1 MLIETRRNFT
11 EKKVDDRLFSVFP
24 FRASIYSIC
33 SLRYFGKGIMGI
45 LTCILQFGQMQVE
58 EERGRDKTPDYPIGD
73 TCWNV
78 LPFCFTVLCL
88 IAIESLLVIAILFCC
103 RIFKSL
109 DNTYLKLIKLLH
121 M

>member
-45 LTCILQFGQMQVE
+45 LTCILQFGQMQME
-58 EERGRDKTPDYPIGD
+58 GGKRKRQDTRLSHRGH
-73 TCWNV
+73 
-78 LPFCFTVLCL
+78 LLECF
-88 IAIESLLVIAILFCC
+88 AILFYSIVPDC
-103 RIFKSL
+103 
-109 DNTYLKLIKLLH
+109 N
-121 M
+121 